1 MNKNID
7 RYWHEESTLVF
18 KSKDEK
24 VVIGRYDGTELV
36 DMDDET
42 VTLADE
48 WKFKLDPSMIEEEE
62 SEKEA
67 TEETREEER
76 EEEKEET
83 GEEEREETGE
93 ETTEET
99 NEEREETREET
110 NEEREE
116 TREET
121 IMKQMTNQMKKQ
133 EESNEETREDEL
145 REELIE
151 SRKELFEEIIE
162 KSCLNEDV
170 LKDGESEF
178 NKLVENVL
186 KMYKELVISNKD
198 KEENNVFLKDRI
210 STLEEELL
218 DVTQKYN
225 KLNDKFSF
233 LKQHL

>member
-24 VVIGRYDGTELV
+24 VVIGRYDGTELI

-76 EEEKEET
+76 EE
-83 GEEEREETGE
+83 TGE

-110 NEEREE
+110 NEETREETNEETNEE

-121 IMKQMTNQMKKQ
+121 
-133 EESNEETREDEL
+133 NEETNEDEL

-151 SRKELFEEIIE
+151 SRQELFDEIIE
-162 KSCLNEDV
+162 KSCLNEDVNKDV

>member
-76 EEEKEET
+76 EE
-83 GEEEREETGE
+83 TGE

-110 NEEREE
+110 NEE

-121 IMKQMTNQMKKQ
+121 
-133 EESNEETREDEL
+133 NEETNEDEL

-151 SRKELFEEIIE
+151 SRQELFDEIIE

>member
-1 MNKNID
+1 MSNITKKKTIKMNKNID

-67 TEETREEER
+67 TEET
-76 EEEKEET
+76 
-83 GEEEREETGE
+83 
-93 ETTEET
+93 

-116 TREET
+116 TIEETNEEREET
-121 IMKQMTNQMKKQ
+121 REETN
-133 EESNEETREDEL
+133 EETREEANEETREDEL
-145 REELIE
+145 REELRE
-151 SRKELFEEIIE
+151 SRQELFDEIIE
-162 KSCLNEDV
+162 KSCLNKDV

>member
-1 MNKNID
+1 MSNITKKKTIKMNKNID

-67 TEETREEER
+67 TEET
-76 EEEKEET
+76 
-83 GEEEREETGE
+83 
-93 ETTEET
+93 

-116 TREET
+116 TIEETNEEREET
-121 IMKQMTNQMKKQ
+121 R
-133 EESNEETREDEL
+133 EETNEETREDEL
-145 REELIE
+145 REELRE
-151 SRKELFEEIIE
+151 SRQELFDEIIE
-162 KSCLNEDV
+162 KSCLNKDV

>member
-76 EEEKEET
+76 EE
-83 GEEEREETGE
+83 TGE

-110 NEEREE
+110 NEETREETNEE

-121 IMKQMTNQMKKQ
+121 
-133 EESNEETREDEL
+133 NEETNEDEL

-151 SRKELFEEIIE
+151 SRQELFDEIIE

>member
-67 TEETREEER
+67 TEET
-76 EEEKEET
+76 
-83 GEEEREETGE
+83 
-93 ETTEET
+93 

-116 TREET
+116 TIEETNEEREET
-121 IMKQMTNQMKKQ
+121 REETN
-133 EESNEETREDEL
+133 EETREEANEETREDEL
-145 REELIE
+145 REELRE
-151 SRKELFEEIIE
+151 SRQELFDEIIE
-162 KSCLNEDV
+162 KSCLNKDV

>member
-24 VVIGRYDGTELV
+24 VVIGRYDGTELI

-76 EEEKEET
+76 EE
-83 GEEEREETGE
+83 TGE

-110 NEEREE
+110 NEE

-121 IMKQMTNQMKKQ
+121 
-133 EESNEETREDEL
+133 NEETNEDEL

-151 SRKELFEEIIE
+151 SRQELFDEIIE
-162 KSCLNEDV
+162 KSCLNEDVNKDV

>member
-76 EEEKEET
+76 EE
-83 GEEEREETGE
+83 TGE

-110 NEEREE
+110 NEE

-121 IMKQMTNQMKKQ
+121 
-133 EESNEETREDEL
+133 NEETNEDEL

-151 SRKELFEEIIE
+151 SRQELFDEIIE
-162 KSCLNEDV
+162 KSCLNEDVNKDV

>member
-24 VVIGRYDGTELV
+24 VVIGRYDGTELI

-67 TEETREEER
+67 TEES
-76 EEEKEET
+76 
-83 GEEEREETGE
+83 REETIE
-93 ETTEET
+93 EMKEET
-99 NEEREETREET
+99 NEEREETNEET
-110 NEEREE
+110 NEE

-121 IMKQMTNQMKKQ
+121 
-133 EESNEETREDEL
+133 NEETREDEL

-151 SRKELFEEIIE
+151 YRQELFEEIIE
-162 KSCLNEDV
+162 KSCLNEDVNKDV

>member
-24 VVIGRYDGTELV
+24 VVIGRYDGTELI

-83 GEEEREETGE
+83 GEETTGETNE

-99 NEEREETREET
+99 NEETTDETRDEEIL
-110 NEEREE
+110 EEIRE
-116 TREET
+116 TR
-121 IMKQMTNQMKKQ
+121 Q
-133 EESNEETREDEL
+133 
-145 REELIE
+145 ELI
-151 SRKELFEEIIE
+151 EEIIE
-162 KSCLNEDV
+162 KSCLNEDVKEDVIDDV

-186 KMYKELVISNKD
+186 KMYKELVTSNKD

-225 KLNDKFSF
+225 KLTDKFNF